1 MNFLNAHEICQIHG
15 GILTDV
21 PDEETDQMLSRYFG
35 QDYWIGINDIYNEDQ
50 FVDMRN
56 RSIVYK
62 NWCYHHNQ
70 RYEQPNNWMYYNNTE
85 IMEADCVRKHES
97 GWFDDLCTFEYKAI
111 CSKKIALNCTTEMIK
126 NPSSDIELWISEEAT
141 SFFKADRNCQAQNGT
156 FAEITDNLTLQLLY
170 ETNENWSEIWI
181 GAHDLVLEGY
191 FMNIRNE
198 TQCFGREGW
207 KTLIYN
213 SDTSD
218 CVAFN
223 GSMVSKF
230 VILPCDTELPV
241 LCSSSYEDPVPS
253 TTTTSTRPFYSTSTS
268 LSKADSVPSTTITS
282 STTGVSTSVLQST
295 TDTVPST
302 TTKSTRT
309 VGSTSVSTSTTGS
322 VPATQTTSSTTGSS
336 TSVST
341 SPSATLST
349 AVSSTLASTSATYSV
364 PSTTTSSL
372 KTVSFTLVSF
382 SLSTSTPKSSSTV
395 TSSSSSTDTFP
406 SAHVSS
412 SMSTT
417 NLTKST
423 TATFVN
429 KGCMCPC
436 ERMKNQ
442 VIITDKKVLIA
453 KIAKMKKE
461 LKVNKAD
468 LNKQLRKR
476 LSVFDKH
483 ASAVAVGTI
492 FGPLVIAFFIG
503 IIVISDI
510 PIMMRHLK
518 YGLCRKAGKKK
529 RKRRI
534 RSDDVRGCPVDVQK
548 DKAGIQEQEMVDNPA

>member
-1 MNFLNAHEICQIHG
+1 MN
-15 GILTDV
+15 
-21 PDEETDQMLSRYFG
+21 S
-35 QDYWIGINDIYNEDQ
+35 
-50 FVDMRN
+50 
-56 RSIVYK
+56 
-62 NWCYHHNQ
+62 
-70 RYEQPNNWMYYNNTE
+70 
-85 IMEADCVRKHES
+85 
-97 GWFDDLCTFEYKAI
+97 
-111 CSKKIALNCTTEMIK
+111 
-126 NPSSDIELWISEEAT
+126 
-141 SFFKADRNCQAQNGT
+141 
-156 FAEITDNLTLQLLY
+156 
-170 ETNENWSEIWI
+170 
-181 GAHDLVLEGY
+181 
-191 FMNIRNE
+191 
-198 TQCFGREGW
+198 
-207 KTLIYN
+207 
-213 SDTSD
+213 
-218 CVAFN
+218 
-223 GSMVSKF
+223 
-230 VILPCDTELPV
+230 
-241 LCSSSYEDPVPS
+241 VPS
-253 TTTTSTRPFYSTSTS
+253 TTTTSSTT
-268 LSKADSVPSTTITS
+268 DTVPSTTKTS

-302 TTKSTRT
+302 TTTSTRT
-309 VGSTSVSTSTTGS
+309 VGSTSVSTSTTDS
-322 VPATQTTSSTTGSS
+322 VPSTQTTSSTTGSS

-341 SPSATLST
+341 SPSTTLST
-349 AVSSTLASTSATYSV
+349 AVSSKLASTSATYSV

-372 KTVSFTLVSF
+372 KTASSTLVSL

-395 TSSSSSTDTFP
+395 KSSSTDTFT

-417 NLTKST
+417 NLMKST
-423 TATFVN
+423 TASSVN

-442 VIITDKKVLIA
+442 VIITDKKVLIS

-476 LSVFDKH
+476 LSVFDKR

-492 FGPLVIAFFIG
+492 FGPLLIAFFIG